1 VQYPELENKVI
12 IVTGG
17 SSGIGRAA
25 ALAFAKTGAKVVVAA
40 RSQEGC
46 DETCELIS
54 NAGGTALAIATDVT
68 VTSQIESLV
77 ELTSK
82 EYGGLDFAFNNAGT
96 MTASIMLFDLDE
108 DEWDR
113 VLNTNLKSVW
123 AMMKYEIPE
132 IKKRAKGAIVNTS
145 SVASLKSAP
154 TYAAYAASKAG
165 VNSLTA
171 TAAHETASLNIRI
184 NAISPGFI
192 RTPMSDAM
200 DPQIQQIID
209 AGIPMARRGEPEE
222 VANLVVWL
230 CSDQA
235 SYLTGQTLRVDG
247 GSSA

>member
-1 VQYPELENKVI
+1 MQYPELENKVI

-123 AMMKYEIPE
+123 AMMKY
-132 IKKRAKGAIVNTS
+132 
-145 SVASLKSAP
+145 
-154 TYAAYAASKAG
+154 
-165 VNSLTA
+165 
-171 TAAHETASLNIRI
+171 
-184 NAISPGFI
+184 
-192 RTPMSDAM
+192 
-200 DPQIQQIID
+200 
-209 AGIPMARRGEPEE
+209 
-222 VANLVVWL
+222 
-230 CSDQA
+230 
-235 SYLTGQTLRVDG
+235 
-247 GSSA
+247 